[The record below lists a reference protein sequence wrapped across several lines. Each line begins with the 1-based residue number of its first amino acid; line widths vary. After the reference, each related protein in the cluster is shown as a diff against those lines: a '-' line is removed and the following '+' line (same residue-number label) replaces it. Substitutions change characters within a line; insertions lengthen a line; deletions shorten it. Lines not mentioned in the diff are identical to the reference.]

1 MEPHWYCDYGR
12 SVHKNLAQAFPT
24 ASELLGISAFD
35 LFDWRIDAD
44 ELDLFG
50 LAGFSSGGLLP
61 FLQSLLDGRRHREGL
76 EEHPH
81 FPGLGDF
88 RNVKKYLK
96 NSFTKVLAY
105 LSNYDWGI
113 VQTEP
118 RL

>member
-1 MEPHWYCDYGR
+1 MVPHCDYGR

-61 FLQSLLDGRRHREGL
+61 FLQSLLDGRRHREVLG
-76 EEHPH
+76 EHPH

-88 RNVKKYLK
+88 RNVIKYLK
-96 NSFTKVLAY
+96 RQFY
-105 LSNYDWGI
+105 
-113 VQTEP
+113 
-118 RL
+118 